1 MNIFE
6 SLILYTSFGV
16 SISAIIG
23 LILFFKRLSKLEKS
37 AYGGTST
44 RTIIAQVSEIFSENE
59 IKEDKVEKLAKKLFL
74 ITKKKF
80 NLTSTTYSEIVDE
93 LRESHSIKDNDLR
106 KLLIDFF
113 NDLISI
119 QYQEKTFSSEQRSK
133 FKNRILLIGTKLEL
147 PQKKP

>member
-23 LILFFKRLSKLEKS
+23 LILFFKRLSKLEKT
-37 AYGGTST
+37 AYGGVST
-44 RTIIAQVSEIFSENE
+44 TIVAQVSEIFSENE